1 MSIISKMFK
10 IRANRK
16 NYGAKRSTKDIK
28 YIVIHFTANDGDH
41 DTSNGKYFK
50 NNVVKAS
57 AHYFVDSDSITQSV
71 PDNYVAWSVGGS
83 KYDDCAKTGGGKF
96 YGKCTNSNSI
106 SIELC
111 DDKKNGKIYPSQKTI
126 DNALLLT
133 KYLMRK
139 YGVPS
144 ARVIRHFDVNGKRCP
159 GYWCGTAEKNLK
171 WKTDFHNKLTSPT
184 KTSGSSFKVKTL
196 RRLCIYKGVGV
207 KKTGKKTDVDVYTIT
222 KTAYKGKMKYGYLK
236 SGSGWIKIDKKYVDR
251 L

>member
-1 MSIISKMFK
+1 MSVISKMFK
-10 IRANRK
+10 IRANKK

-41 DTSNGKYFK
+41 DTSNGNYFK

-83 KYDDCAKTGGGKF
+83 KYGDCAKTGGGKF

-111 DDKKNGKIYPSQKTI
+111 DDNKNGKIYPTQKTI

-133 KYLMRK
+133 KYLMKK

-159 GYWCGTAEKNLK
+159 DYWCGTSEKNKK
-171 WKTDFHNKLTSPT
+171 WKTAFHSRLNVINNTA
-184 KTSGSSFKVKTL
+184 SSKVKTL

-207 KKTGKKTDVDVYTIT
+207 EKTGKKTDVDVYTIT
-222 KTAYKGKMKYGYLK
+222 KIAYKGKMKYGYLK
-236 SGSGWIKIDKKYVDR
+236 SGAGWIKIDKKYVDR

>member
-10 IRANRK
+10 IRANKK
-16 NYGAKRSTKDIK
+16 NYGAKRSTKNIK

-41 DTSNGKYFK
+41 DTSNGNYFK

-83 KYDDCAKTGGGKF
+83 KYGDCAKTGGGKF

-111 DDKKNGKIYPSQKTI
+111 DDKKNGKIYPTQKTI

-133 KYLMRK
+133 KYFMKK

-159 GYWCGTAEKNLK
+159 DYWCGTAEKNKK
-171 WKTDFHNKLTSPT
+171 WKTAFHSRLNITNNTTS
-184 KTSGSSFKVKTL
+184 SSFKVKTL

-207 KKTGKKTDVDVYTIT
+207 GKTGEKTDVDVYTIT

-236 SGSGWIKIDKKYVDR
+236 SGAGWIKIDKKYVDR